1 MPCQARVSAD
11 ARSRNGLGLSWFT
24 EAMKLWIDN
33 EKDPALAPQF
43 GLDPTGWIVAR
54 SVSEAIALIRST
66 APDEIALDWDLGW
79 GATGEDVI
87 LAVANLYGPGRRP
100 APKVTFISAMDESN
114 ALLRETWQ
122 EAMAHTAA
130 P

>member
-1 MPCQARVSAD
+1 
-11 ARSRNGLGLSWFT
+11 
-24 EAMKLWIDN
+24 MKLWIDN

-43 GLDPTGWIVAR
+43 DLDPTGWIVAR
-54 SVSEAIALIRST
+54 SVSEAIAFIRST

-87 LAVANLYGPGRRP
+87 LAMANLYGPGRRS

-114 ALLRETWQ
+114 VLLKETWH
-122 EAMAHTAA
+122 EAMTHTAA

>member
-1 MPCQARVSAD
+1 MDQER
-11 ARSRNGLGLSWFT
+11 SWFT
-24 EAMKLWIDN
+24 ETMKLWIDN

-54 SVSEAIALIRST
+54 SVSEAVALIRST

-87 LAVANLYGPGRRP
+87 LAVANLYGSGRRP

-114 ALLRETWQ
+114 TLLRETWR
-122 EAMAHTAA
+122 EAVAHTEA
-130 P
+130 PSQHPSTKPRNGRQ